1 MRARKRA
8 ASATPPVHGGVRVTN
23 IRMRRREDG
32 QTMAEYAVVIGVI
45 TPFLVLA
52 FAAMGDAI
60 VARLETVIGFLS

>member
-1 MRARKRA
+1 M
-8 ASATPPVHGGVRVTN
+8 G
-23 IRMRRREDG
+23 RREEG

-60 VARLETVIGFLS
+60 VERLDVVIGFLS